1 MTDQKPA
8 ITLAQWC
15 AYLPYGLTVQSDYIR
30 QGFTAKLVDYNGTN
44 SLANGISIG
53 SANYYQCKPLLRP
66 MNKENEVS
74 IDMLL
79 RLHQGEDDNN
89 FLFFHKGNLFSTPDD
104 DSLYITYEYMPYKY
118 IQVLLSNHYDIF
130 NLIPQGLALPIE

>member
-1 MTDQKPA
+1 MNNQDQKTA

-15 AYLPYGLTVQSDYIR
+15 AYLPYDVKLSNEKRDYQFIMQSDIIEACVNHDDSV
-30 QGFTAKLVDYNGTN
+30 G
-44 SLANGISIG
+44 
-53 SANYYQCKPLLRP
+53 YQYSTYKPLLRP

-89 FLFFHKGNLFSTPDD
+89 FLFFHNGNLFSTPDEN
-104 DSLYITYEYMPYKY
+104 SPYVTYEYMPYKY